1 MKNKHQSAHT
11 HQANAGQA
19 VYSKS
24 TLSLYDFFVLGISN
38 RFLWRCPTEQ
48 LLSHYNRHVTGNHLD
63 VGVGTGYFLDHCKFP
78 SGEPRLAL
86 MDMNKSSLAY
96 AAHRVARYQ
105 PDSHQQNVLLP
116 IETDIK
122 KFDSIA
128 INYLLHC
135 LLGAI
140 TSKAVVFKHLQTLMN
155 PGATLFGST
164 IVQGNAPRNGC
175 AQQLMNFYNRKG
187 IFSNQQDCLEDL
199 RSELSQSFTS
209 VEIKMIG
216 CVALFSAQLVL

>member
-1 MKNKHQSAHT
+1 MKNKHHPAHS

-19 VYSKS
+19 VYSKN
-24 TLSLYDFFVLGISN
+24 TLSFYDFIVLGISN

-48 LLSHYNRHVTGNHLD
+48 LLSHYNHHVTSNHLD

-78 SGEPRLAL
+78 NSSPRLAL
-86 MDMNKSSLAY
+86 MDMNQNSLAY
-96 AAHRVARYQ
+96 TSHRVARYQ
-105 PDSHQQNVLLP
+105 PESLQQNVLLP
-116 IETDIK
+116 IETEIK

-135 LLGAI
+135 LPGTI
-140 TSKAVVFKHLQTLMN
+140 TSKAVVFKHLKPLMN

-164 IVQGNAPRNGC
+164 IVQGNAPRNRC
-175 AQQLMNFYNRKG
+175 AQQLMNLYNRKG

-199 RSELSQSFTS
+199 RSELNQTFAL
-209 VEIKMIG
+209 VEIKMMG
-216 CVALFSAQLVL
+216 CVALFSAQLAN